1 MTRDNKPKTDSD
13 QSRWPQVRNSPAMLR
28 SIERS
33 KELYPEGFKWKN
45 MVSNVRSTENID
57 S

>member
-1 MTRDNKPKTDSD
+1 MTSDNKPKSDSD
-13 QSRWPQVRNSPAMLR
+13 QSMWPQVRNSPAMLR

-33 KELYPEGFKWKN
+33 KELYPEGFRWKN

-57 S
+57 N